1 MRQSR
6 LPMMLVIAVLLAAT
20 ALADERILDYHS
32 DIRVQPDSSLIVH
45 EVIRVRSEGRR
56 IRHGIFRDFPT
67 RYDSLLGE
75 HYSVNFQVLDV
86 RRDGAPEHYSQ
97 QASANGIRVKMGD
110 ASTLLTSGEHIYELT
125 YTVTREL
132 GFFPDHDELYWN
144 VTGNAWTFPIDRA
157 SAIVSL
163 PGAGQAGA
171 LKVAG
176 YTGPQGSQE
185 HNLDFDVVD
194 ASTIRF
200 QTTTPLGRNEGLTIA
215 VGFPKGLVA
224 EPSAADRMRWFLEDH
239 AAAAMS
245 LLGLALVLIYYFAAW
260 IAVGRDPWSGIITVT
275 YEPPPGLSP
284 PAMCF
289 LQHMGYDDRVFVSA
303 VVDLA
308 VKGFVTIEQDASLYS
323 LKRLKPPAGS
333 LPVEESNLMRILFS
347 SSGEITISAAD
358 AARIITAGVML
369 TNDLNLE
376 ENKVWF
382 RKNTRWAVPG
392 ILLSLATLASV
403 ALSVSG
409 SMAGGSGFL
418 MVWLLSAWSV
428 VTGGLIA
435 GAIRSFRSKKSVAI
449 GALAFIPA
457 AIVALIE
464 LVVLGIFAHV
474 AGVLPPLT
482 ILALLVT
489 NVAGILLLRA
499 LTPEGRKVLDQI
511 EGFKLFLTEVESD
524 RLQRMNPPEKT
535 PALFERCFPYALAL
549 GVEQAWTKQFVGVL
563 AQAAVATGGAAAP
576 YSPAWFSGTDWNG
589 FDVGGFAGSFSGSFS
604 SAISSASSPPGSS
617 SGSGGGG
624 SSGGGG
630 GGGGGGGW

>member
-6 LPMMLVIAVLLAAT
+6 LPMMLVLAVLLAAT

-32 DIRVQPDSSLIVH
+32 DVRVQPDSSLIVH

-67 RYDSLLGE
+67 RYDRRLGE

-86 RRDGAPEHYSQ
+86 RRDGAPEHYSK
-97 QASANGIRVKMGD
+97 QALANGVRVKMGD
-110 ASTLLTSGEHIYELT
+110 ASTLLASGEHIYELT

-144 VTGNAWTFPIDRA
+144 VTGNAWAFPIDRA
-157 SAIVSL
+157 SAVVSL
-163 PGAGQAGA
+163 PGAMQASA

-185 HNLDFDVVD
+185 HNVSFAIVD

-200 QTTTPLGRNEGLTIA
+200 QTTTPLGSNEGLTIA

-224 EPSAADRMRWFLEDH
+224 EPSAADRMRWALEDH
-239 AAAAMS
+239 ATAAVS
-245 LLGLALVLIYYFAAW
+245 LLGFALVLIYYFAAW
-260 IAVGRDPWSGIITVT
+260 IAVGRDPRPGTITVT

-289 LQHMGYDDRVFVSA
+289 LQHMGSDDRVFVSA

-308 VKGFVTIEQDASLYS
+308 VKGFVTIEHDGSLYS

-347 SSGEITISAAD
+347 SSEEITISAAD
-358 AARIITAGVML
+358 ATRIITARVML

-376 ENKVWF
+376 ENRILF

-392 ILLSLATLASV
+392 IVLSLATLAGIG
-403 ALSVSG
+403 LSVSG
-409 SMAGGSGFL
+409 PIAGVTGFL
-418 MVWLLSAWSV
+418 MAWLLAGWSV
-428 VTGGLIA
+428 GTGGLIA
-435 GAIRSFRSKKSVAI
+435 EAIRSCRSKKGLAI
-449 GALAFIPA
+449 GALAFLPA
-457 AIVALIE
+457 AIFTLIE
-464 LVVLGIFAHV
+464 LVVLGFFARMV
-474 AGVLPPLT
+474 GVWPSLA

-489 NVAGILLLRA
+489 NIAGILLLA
-499 LTPEGRKVLDQI
+499 APTPEGRKMLDQI

-524 RLQRMNPPEKT
+524 RLQRMNLPEKT

-549 GVEQAWTKQFVGVL
+549 GVEQAWTKQFAGVL
-563 AQAAVATGGAAAP
+563 AQAAVATGGREAP

-589 FDVGGFAGSFSGSFS
+589 FNTDGFAGSFGGSFS
-604 SAISSASSPPGSS
+604 AAVSSASSAPGSS